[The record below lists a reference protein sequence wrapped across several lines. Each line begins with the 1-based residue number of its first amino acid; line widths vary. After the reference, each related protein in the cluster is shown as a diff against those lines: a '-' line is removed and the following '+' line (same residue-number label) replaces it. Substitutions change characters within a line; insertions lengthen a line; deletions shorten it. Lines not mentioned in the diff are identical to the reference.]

1 MKKKKQKT
9 KKALLKRFRITPSGK
24 VLRLHSGSRHL
35 RRKKSRQ
42 QKRRLKKPVEVKGR
56 LAIKIKK
63 LLGKTKK

>member
-1 MKKKKQKT
+1 MKKQKKKTPKSIARRFKIT
-9 KKALLKRFRITPSGK
+9 KGGK

-42 QKRRLKKPVEVKGR
+42 QKRRAKRPIVVTGR

-63 LLGKTKK
+63 LLGVKK